1 MAIGGSSRGSN
12 NNNNITTTVRTAV
25 VPLGELNQEE
35 HPGRMDAGR
44 PPPPPP
50 PSHADHSSNS
60 KADVKQGAEEASK
73 A

>member
-1 MAIGGSSRGSN
+1 MAIGSSSSGS

-50 PSHADHSSNS
+50 PPSHVDHFSSN
-60 KADVKQGAEEASK
+60 KADVKQGASK

>member
-1 MAIGGSSRGSN
+1 MATCSSSN
-12 NNNNITTTVRTAV
+12 NNNNSNITTTVRTAV

-50 PSHADHSSNS
+50 SPHADHSSNN
-60 KADVKQGAEEASK
+60 KADVKEGADVASM